1 MLFID
6 AGVIKG
12 RTVGTRRRLW
22 TGIAL
27 ILVTGVLLVGTGISV
42 SMMAASRAQMQAIQ
56 AQRAAMLLSQQSQ
69 VQKQNESTTSPE

>member
-22 TGIAL
+22 TAIAL
-27 ILVTGVLLVGTGISV
+27 ILVPAALLVGTGISV
-42 SMMAASRAQMQAIQ
+42 SMMAASRARMQAIQ
-56 AQRAAMLLSQQSQ
+56 AQRVAMVLSQQSQ
-69 VQKQNESTTSPE
+69 AQKQNESTTSPE